1 MTPRSTLNDLH
12 RKPQSNK
19 APDSLVV
26 LLHGLGASAS
36 DLIGLADAWGD
47 VLPNTHFVSPDA
59 PFPCDM
65 APFGRQW
72 FSMQVWSLS
81 GFLDGVRQAAGP
93 LNDYLDAVQQRFGLP
108 WNRIALVGFSQ
119 GCIMALHVGLRRA
132 DAVAGIVGYS
142 GLLIGPEV
150 LENELETRPPVIL
163 VHGDADPIVPVT
175 GSLSAQDV
183 LKRLGVPVTLHVSP
197 GAPHTIAPDGLR
209 WGGLALWEWLGKPA
223 DAA

>member
-1 MTPRSTLNDLH
+1 MTIPPKLRDLH
-12 RKPQSNK
+12 RKPRNGK

-26 LLHGLGASAS
+26 LLHGLGADAN
-36 DLIGLADAWGD
+36 DLIGLADTWGAA
-47 VLPNTHFVSPDA
+47 LPQTHFVSPDA

-72 FSMQVWSLS
+72 FSMQVWSLA
-81 GFLDGVRQAAGP
+81 GFFDGVQHAAAP
-93 LNDYLDAVQQRFGLP
+93 LNSYLEDLQQRFGLP

-132 DAVAGIVGYS
+132 ESLAGIVGYS
-142 GLLIGPEV
+142 GLLIGPDV
-150 LENELETRPPVIL
+150 LENELQTRPPVIL

-175 GSLSAQDV
+175 GSLAARDV
-183 LKRLGVPVTLHVSP
+183 LGRLGVPVTLHVSP

-209 WGGLALWEWLGKPA
+209 WGGLALREWLGKPA
-223 DAA
+223 A